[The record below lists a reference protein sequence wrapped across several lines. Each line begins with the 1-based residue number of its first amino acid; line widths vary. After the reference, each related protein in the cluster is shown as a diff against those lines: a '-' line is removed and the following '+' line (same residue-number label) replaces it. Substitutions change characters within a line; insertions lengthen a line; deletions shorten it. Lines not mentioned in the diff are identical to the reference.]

1 MKKFWFGLLAV
12 LVVAAGG
19 YGWTRWQASQV
30 VVVPTTVAV
39 ERGTV
44 EQTVLASGVI
54 EASSL
59 VSVGSRV
66 SGQVETLAVT
76 LGQEVKEGDLI
87 AQIDSLSQQND
98 VLQAEA
104 DLAQIEADIL
114 AKNASIR
121 EAELTLER
129 NQQLSE
135 RRLSSTGDLEAAEA
149 ALAVARAGLIS
160 LEAQKQRAE
169 VTISNARLELA
180 RTKITAPIDGT
191 VVAIVTSEGQTVN
204 AGMDTPTIV
213 KLANLERMV
222 VKADV
227 SEADVI
233 RVVPGQVVGFTL
245 LGEPD
250 MTFEAVVRDVEPAP
264 ASIKESDE
272 ISTDTAIYYK
282 GLFDVE
288 NPDRKLRIGMTAQV
302 SIQIAEA
309 KDVLTVLSSVL
320 GARDEEG
327 NYAVRVYD
335 PATGQTEE
343 RSVTVGLNNNITAEV
358 TSGLAEG
365 ERVIADAAAPGAAA
379 GGSRRGGPRMMGF

>member
-1 MKKFWFGLLAV
+1 MKKLWVALLAV
-12 LVVAAGG
+12 LLVGAAG
-19 YGWTRWQASQV
+19 YGWTAWKDSQV
-30 VVVPTTVAV
+30 VTVPTTVAV
-39 ERGTV
+39 ERGNV

-66 SGQVETLAVT
+66 SGQVETLAVS
-76 LGQEVKEGDLI
+76 LGQEVKQGDLI

-121 EAELTLER
+121 EAELALER
-129 NQQLSE
+129 NTRLNAQ
-135 RRLSSTGDLEAAEA
+135 RLSSTGDLEAAEA
-149 ALAVARAGLIS
+149 ALAVAKAGLIS
-160 LEAQKQRAE
+160 LQAQKQRAE
-169 VTISNARLELA
+169 VTISNARLELE

-191 VVAIVTSEGQTVN
+191 VVAVVTSQGQTVN

-213 KLANLERMV
+213 KLANLDRMV

-233 RVVPGQVVGFTL
+233 RVEPGQVVSFTL

-250 MTFEAVVRDVEPAP
+250 LKFEAVVRDVEPAP
-264 ASIKESDE
+264 ASIKDSDD
-272 ISTDTAIYYK
+272 IDTAVAIYYK

-288 NPDRKLRIGMTAQV
+288 NPERKLRIGMTAQV
-302 SIQIAEA
+302 SIQIAAAEN
-309 KDVLTVLSSVL
+309 VMTVLSSALDQRQEDGRYLVK
-320 GARDEEG
+320 
-327 NYAVRVYD
+327 VYD
-335 PATGQTEE
+335 PATGATEE
-343 RSVTVGLNNNITAEV
+343 RSVGIGLNNNIVAEV
-358 TSGLAEG
+358 TDGLAEG
-365 ERVIADAAAPGAAA
+365 ERVVTDAAAPAAA
-379 GGSRRGGPRMMGF
+379 AAARRRGGPPMMGF

>member
-76 LGQEVKEGDLI
+76 LGQQVKQGDLI

-149 ALAVARAGLIS
+149 ALAVARAGLLS
-160 LEAQKQRAE
+160 LQAQKQRAE

-180 RTKITAPIDGT
+180 RTRITAPIDGT
-191 VVAIVTSEGQTVN
+191 VVAIVTSQGQTVN

-233 RVVPGQVVGFTL
+233 RVEPGQVVGFTL

-320 GARDEEG
+320 GARDEDG
-327 NYAVRVYD
+327 SYAVRVYD
-335 PATGQTEE
+335 PETGRTEE
-343 RSVTVGLNNNITAEV
+343 RSVTIGLNNNITAEV
-358 TSGLAEG
+358 KSGLAEG
-365 ERVIADAAAPGAAA
+365 ERVIADAAAPGAGA
-379 GGSRRGGPRMMGF
+379 GGSRRGGPPMMGF

>member
-19 YGWTRWQASQV
+19 YGWTRWQGSQV
-30 VVVPTTVAV
+30 VVAPTTVAV

-191 VVAIVTSEGQTVN
+191 VVAVVTSEGQTVN

-233 RVVPGQVVGFTL
+233 RVEPGQVVGFTL

-327 NYAVRVYD
+327 AYAVRVYD